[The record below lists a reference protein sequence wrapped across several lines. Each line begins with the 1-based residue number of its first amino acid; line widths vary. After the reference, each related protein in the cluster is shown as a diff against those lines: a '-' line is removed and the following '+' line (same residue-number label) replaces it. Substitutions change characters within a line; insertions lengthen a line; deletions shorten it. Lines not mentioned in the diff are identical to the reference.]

1 MNLLDLAHLTGLN
14 PKRVAST
21 SNGEYHSAC
30 PFCQEGHDRFIIH
43 PEKVMKNCVGS
54 YFCRR
59 CNKRGDV
66 IQFCIDALQYS
77 FQDAVN
83 YVGATIPEKASH
95 SFLPPKYTPPATTI
109 KTPHE
114 KWQYQAQQLIEQAH
128 THLLLNQEIIDKL
141 TKRGLPLEAIKQ
153 YKIGLTL
160 YDNNQN
166 GEIWGQDKEKIWIPA
181 GIMIPVIEH
190 NKVVRLK
197 IRRTKWHENDTLPKY
212 VIISGS
218 MSGLNII
225 GNKKK
230 PIMIVVE
237 SELDAYAL
245 HHSVQDLAVIIAVG
259 GCLKNPD
266 TVTDYLAQKKN
277 LLLICYDNDNAGVE
291 MFNRW
296 QRLYPHA
303 QPCPT
308 EKGKDIGNAIE
319 QELNLRLWII
329 SKIPVSMQFDLNIP
343 QPWSLEDQILI
354 DWMFAHINQP
364 QINRSSYETLIQEL
378 LLGSNSPRAKTREI
392 QDAIQLM
399 KKLIEVNNSLN

>member
-1 MNLLDLAHLTGLN
+1 MNLLDLASLAGLN

-21 SNGEYHSAC
+21 QKGEYHSTC
-30 PFCQEGHDRFIIH
+30 PFCPISKDRFVIH

-54 YFCRR
+54 YFCRV
-59 CNKRGDV
+59 CKKQGDA
-66 IQFCIDALQYS
+66 IQFCIDVLQYS
-77 FQDAVN
+77 FQDAVD
-83 YVGATIPEKASH
+83 YVGAKIPKKVSH
-95 SFLPPKYTPPATTI
+95 SFLPKKYTPPTTI

-114 KWQYQAQQLIEQAH
+114 KWLHQAQQLIEQAH
-128 THLLLNQEIIDKL
+128 ACLLLHQDIIDKL
-141 TKRGLPLEAIKQ
+141 TQRGLPLEAIKQ

-166 GEIWGQDKEKIWIPA
+166 GEIWGQDKEMIWIPA

-225 GNKKK
+225 GDKKK

-245 HHSVQDLAVIIAVG
+245 HHALQDLAVIIAVG

-266 TVTDYLAQKKN
+266 SVTDYLAQNKD
-277 LLLICYDNDNAGVE
+277 LLLICYDNDNAGIE
-291 MFNRW
+291 MFNFW
-296 QRLYPHA
+296 KKLYPYA

-308 EKGKDIGNAIE
+308 EIGKDIGNALE
-319 QELNLRLWII
+319 QGLNLRSWII
-329 SKIPVSMQFDLNIP
+329 SKIPIPMQIKLNFP
-343 QPWSLEDQILI
+343 QPWSAEDQILI
-354 DWMFAHINQP
+354 DWIFTHINQP
-364 QINRSSYETLIQEL
+364 KINRSSYATLIQEL
-378 LLGSNSPRAKTREI
+378 LLGSNSPRAKTREL
-392 QDAIQLM
+392 QEGIQLM
-399 KKLIEVNNSLN
+399 KKLTKVNNLQA